1 MPDVPDLEHRSSAAS
16 AHERPAGDRLNW
28 AQIRRLALQHKKALW
43 VANGV
48 AVLAVLCSVPI
59 PLLLPLLVDEVLLG
73 KGNSAL
79 IFMNQFLPDSL
90 HKPVGYI
97 GLMLVAT
104 LCLRLGALVFNVIQA
119 RLFAGLAKDIVYRI
133 RTRLIERL
141 KRISLSEYESL
152 GSGTV
157 TAHLVTDLDTVDK
170 FVGETLSKFLVAMLT
185 LTGTAAI
192 LMWMHWQLA
201 LLILLFNPLVVFA
214 TVKLGKRVKHL
225 KKLEND
231 STSRFTQALTETL
244 DAIQEIRASN
254 RQGYF
259 LGLLGLR
266 AREVRDYAVS
276 SQWKSDAS
284 GRASGL
290 LFQFGIDIFRAAA
303 MLTVLFSDLSIG
315 HMLAVFS
322 YLWFMIG
329 PVEQL
334 LNLQY
339 AYYAAGG
346 ALTRINELLAR
357 ADEPQYPGKTN
368 PFVGRQTVSI
378 DVRGLSFGYN
388 DELVLDQM
396 DLSINPGEKVA
407 IVGASGGGKSTLVQL
422 LLGLYTAR
430 SGVIRFGGSSLQ
442 EIGLDTVRESVAVVL
457 QHPAL
462 FNDTV
467 RANLLMGREQ
477 DDNACWQALEIA
489 QMDAT
494 IRSLPLGLDS
504 VVGRSGVRLSGGQR
518 QRLAIARMVLADP
531 KVVILDEATSA
542 LDAATEY
549 NLHQALNRF
558 LSGRTTLIIAHRLSA
573 VKQADR
579 VLVFDGGRIAED
591 GDHQQLIADGGLYA
605 RLYGHLQQV

>member
-1 MPDVPDLEHRSSAAS
+1 MLDLPGPTDLQL
-16 AHERPAGDRLNW
+16 RPEPVQPDRLSW
-28 AQIRRLALQHKKALW
+28 AHIRQLALRHRKSLW

-48 AVLAVLCSVPI
+48 ALLATLCSVPI

-73 KGNSAL
+73 HGDTAL
-79 IFMNQFLPDSL
+79 KFMNHVLP
-90 HKPVGYI
+90 PGAQVAAGYI
-97 GLMLVAT
+97 GLMLLVT
-104 LCLRLGALVFNVIQA
+104 FVLRCGALLFNVVQA
-119 RLFAGLAKDIVYRI
+119 RLFAGLAKDIVYRLRI
-133 RTRLIERL
+133 RLIERL

-157 TAHLVTDLDTVDK
+157 TTHLVTDLDTLDK
-170 FVGETLSKFLVAMLT
+170 FVGETLSKFLVAVLT
-185 LTGTAAI
+185 LVGTASI
-192 LMWMHWQLA
+192 LMWMHWKLA
-201 LLILLFNPLVVFA
+201 LLILLFNPLVIFA
-214 TVKLGKRVKHL
+214 TVQLGKRVKHL

-244 DAIQEIRASN
+244 EAIQEVRASN
-254 RQGYF
+254 RQGFF
-259 LGLLGLR
+259 LGRLGLR
-266 AREVRDYAVS
+266 AREVRDYAVA

-303 MLTVLFSDLSIG
+303 MLTVLFSGLSIG
-315 HMLAVFS
+315 QMLAVFS

-346 ALTRINELLAR
+346 ALTRLNELLAR
-357 ADEPQYPGKTN
+357 ADEPQYPGGVD
-368 PFVGRQTVSI
+368 PFKNRDTVGIQVH
-378 DVRGLSFGYN
+378 DLSFGYG
-388 DELVLDQM
+388 EERVLDQLN
-396 DLSINPGEKVA
+396 LSIAPGEKVA

-422 LLGLYTAR
+422 LLGLYTAEQG
-430 SGVIRFGGSSLQ
+430 SIRFGGSTQQ
-442 EIGLDTVRESVAVVL
+442 EIGLDTLRENVAVVL
-457 QHPAL
+457 QHPSL

-467 RANLLMGREQ
+467 RANLSMGRERSDQ
-477 DDNACWQALEIA
+477 ACWDALAIA
-489 QMDAT
+489 QLDAT
-494 IRSLPLGLDS
+494 IRALPQGLDS

-518 QRLAIARMVLADP
+518 QRLAIARMVLAEP

-549 NLHQALNRF
+549 NLHQALARF
-558 LSGRTTLIIAHRLSA
+558 LQGRTTLIIAHRLSA

-605 RLYGHLQQV
+605 RLYGHLQQI

>member
-1 MPDVPDLEHRSSAAS
+1 MPD
-16 AHERPAGDRLNW
+16 RLSW
-28 AQIRRLALQHKKALW
+28 AEIRRLALHHRKALW
-43 VANGV
+43 SANLV
-48 AVLAVLCSVPI
+48 AVLAALCSVPI

-73 KGNSAL
+73 HGDAAL
-79 IFMNQFLPDSL
+79 KWMNHFLPAGWQ
-90 HKPVGYI
+90 VAAGYI
-97 GLMLVAT
+97 GLMLCAT
-104 LCLRLGALVFNVIQA
+104 LCLRLAALAFNVVQA
-119 RLFAGLAKDIVYRI
+119 RLFAGLAKDIVYRLRI
-133 RTRLIERL
+133 RLIERL
-141 KRISLSEYESL
+141 KRISLKEYESL

-157 TAHLVTDLDTVDK
+157 TTHLVTDLDTLDK
-170 FVGETLSKFLVAMLT
+170 FVGETLSRFLVAVLT

-192 LMWMHWQLA
+192 LIWMHWQLA
-201 LLILLFNPLVVFA
+201 LLILLFNPLVIYF
-214 TVKLGKRVKHL
+214 TVQLGKRVKHL

-231 STSRFTQALTETL
+231 STARFTQALSETL

-259 LGLLGLR
+259 LGRLGLR
-266 AREVRDYAVS
+266 AQEVRDYAVA

-315 HMLAVFS
+315 QMLAVFS

-346 ALTRINELLAR
+346 ALNRLNELLAR
-357 ADEPQYPGKTN
+357 ADEPHYPAASD
-368 PFVGRQTVSI
+368 PFGGRETVGI
-378 DVRGLSFGYN
+378 EVRDLCFAYA
-388 DELVLDQM
+388 DEPVLDQ
-396 DLSINPGEKVA
+396 LNLTIAPGEKVA

-422 LLGLYTAR
+422 LLGLYGAQAGT
-430 SGVIRFGGSSLQ
+430 IRFGGASLQ
-442 EIGLDTVRESVAVVL
+442 EIGLETLRENVAVVL
-457 QHPAL
+457 QHPSL
-462 FNDTV
+462 FNDSV
-467 RANLLMGREQ
+467 RANLTMGREST
-477 DDNACWQALEIA
+477 DEACWQALRIA
-489 QMDAT
+489 QLDAT
-494 IRSLPLGLDS
+494 IAALPRGLDS

-518 QRLAIARMVLADP
+518 QRLAIARMVLAEP

-549 NLHQALNRF
+549 NLHLALARF

-579 VLVFDGGRIAED
+579 VLVFDGGHVAEE
-591 GDHQQLIADGGLYA
+591 GGHQQLIAEGGLYA
-605 RLYGHLQQV
+605 KLYGHLQQS

>member
-1 MPDVPDLEHRSSAAS
+1 MSNRARLTPRI
-16 AHERPAGDRLNW
+16 DRLSW
-28 AQIRRLALQHKKALW
+28 AEIRRLALHHKKALW
-43 VANGV
+43 IANGV
-48 AVLAVLCSVPI
+48 AVLATLCSVPI

-73 KGNSAL
+73 HGDSAL
-79 IFMNQFLPDSL
+79 KVMNHLLPDSL
-90 HKPVGYI
+90 HKAVGYI
-97 GLMLVAT
+97 GLMLLVT
-104 LCLRLGALVFNVIQA
+104 FTLRLGALVFNVVQA

-133 RTRLIERL
+133 RIRLIERL
-141 KRISLSEYESL
+141 KRISLGEYESL

-157 TAHLVTDLDTVDK
+157 TTHLVTDLDTLDK
-170 FVGETLSKFLVAMLT
+170 FVGETLSRFLVAMLT
-185 LTGTAAI
+185 LVGTAGI
-192 LMWMHWQLA
+192 LVWMHWQLA
-201 LLILLFNPLVVFA
+201 LLILLFNPLVIYA
-214 TVKLGKRVKHL
+214 TVQLGKRVKNL

-244 DAIQEIRASN
+244 DAIQEVRAGN
-254 RQGYF
+254 RQGFF
-259 LGLLGLR
+259 LGRLGLR
-266 AREVRDYAVS
+266 AQEVRDYAVA

-284 GRASGL
+284 SRASGL

-315 HMLAVFS
+315 QMLAVFS

-339 AYYAAGG
+339 AFYAAGG
-346 ALTRINELLAR
+346 ALSRINELLAR
-357 ADEPQYPGKTN
+357 ADEPQYPGGVD
-368 PFVGRQTVSI
+368 PFKGRGTVGI
-378 DVRGLSFGYN
+378 DVRGLSFGYGE
-388 DELVLDQM
+388 ELVLDQLN
-396 DLSINPGEKVA
+396 LSIAPGEKVA

-422 LLGLYTAR
+422 LLGLYTPLAG
-430 SGVIRFGGSSLQ
+430 SIRFGGSSQQ
-442 EIGLDTVRESVAVVL
+442 EIGLETVRENVAVVL

-467 RANLLMGREQ
+467 RANLTMGRERS
-477 DDNACWQALEIA
+477 DDACWRALEIA
-489 QMDAT
+489 QLDAT
-494 IRSLPLGLDS
+494 IRVLPQGLDS

-518 QRLAIARMVLADP
+518 QRLAIARMVLAEP

-549 NLHQALNRF
+549 NLHQALARF

-605 RLYGHLQQV
+605 KLYGHLQQI

>member
-1 MPDVPDLEHRSSAAS
+1 MEHRHPAA
-16 AHERPAGDRLNW
+16 PANEPPVVDRLNW

-43 VANGV
+43 VANCV

-79 IFMNQFLPDSL
+79 VFMNQFLPDSL
-90 HKPVGYI
+90 QKPVGYI

-104 LCLRLGALVFNVIQA
+104 LCLRLGALVFNVIQS

-152 GSGTV
+152 GTGTV

-244 DAIQEIRASN
+244 EGIQEIRASN

-357 ADEPQYPGKTN
+357 ADEPQYPGHSN
-368 PFVGRQTVSI
+368 PFAGRQTVSI

-388 DELVLDQM
+388 DELVLDQL

-422 LLGLYTAR
+422 LLGLYTAK
-430 SGVIRFGGSSLQ
+430 SGLIQFGGSSLQ
-442 EIGLDTVRESVAVVL
+442 EIGLDTVRENVAVVL

-477 DDNACWQALEIA
+477 DDRACWQALEIA

-494 IRSLPLGLDS
+494 IRALPLGLDS